1 MGFCL
6 FKRVQNNNGDV
17 AELEKMLA
25 SCKKPWVQS
34 PALHKLGVVWW
45 ILCAPSTEE
54 VEARESVRG

>member
-6 FKRVQNNNGDV
+6 FKRLQNSNGDV

-45 ILCAPSTEE
+45 ILCSQY
-54 VEARESVRG
+54 